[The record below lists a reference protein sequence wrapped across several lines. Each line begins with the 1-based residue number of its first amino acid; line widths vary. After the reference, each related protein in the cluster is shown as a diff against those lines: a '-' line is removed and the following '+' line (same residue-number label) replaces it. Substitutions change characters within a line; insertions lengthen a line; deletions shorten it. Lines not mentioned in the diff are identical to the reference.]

1 MRKKMMAKVGM
12 GLVLAGVGWASWAQ
26 DAPVISG
33 VYTCI
38 DAKGRKLTA
47 DRPIP
52 ECTDREQKVLNPSG
66 TVKAKVGPSLTAQ
79 EKAELEQKERREA
92 EERNRTA
99 DEKRRDR
106 ALLTRFPNRAV
117 HDQER
122 IEAMAQIK
130 VVIQAAKNRL
140 DELIKQRVGI
150 DDEMEFY
157 KKDPSNAP
165 AYVRRQLDEN
175 MQSQAVQR
183 RFIQEQEAEIRRVN
197 VRFDDELVRL
207 RQLWTSGTTSSSAR

>member
-1 MRKKMMAKVGM
+1 MRKKMMAKVRI

-26 DAPVISG
+26 DVPVISG

-157 KKDPSNAP
+157 KKDPSKAP

-175 MQSQAVQR
+175 VQSQAVQR

>member
-1 MRKKMMAKVGM
+1 MNKRMVVKVGE
-12 GLVLAGVGWASWAQ
+12 GLVLAVLAWSSWAQ
-26 DAPVISG
+26 EVPVISG

-79 EKAELEQKERREA
+79 EKAALEQQERREA

-117 HDQER
+117 HDKER

-140 DELIKQRVGI
+140 DELIKQRVAI

-157 KKDPSNAP
+157 KKDPSKAP
-165 AYVRRQLDEN
+165 AYVRRQLEEN
-175 MQSQAVQR
+175 AQSQAVQR

-197 VRFDDELVRL
+197 VRFDDELTRL
-207 RQLWTSGTTSSSAR
+207 QQLWTSGTTSSSAR

>member
-1 MRKKMMAKVGM
+1 MRKKMMAKVRI

-26 DAPVISG
+26 DVPVISG

-140 DELIKQRVGI
+140 DELIKQRVAI

-157 KKDPSNAP
+157 KKDPSKAP

-175 MQSQAVQR
+175 VQSQAVQR